1 MPLVLAILFLSCS
14 QLASQIFLPAMPD
27 IAVALDI
34 SKNQL
39 QEIMMYYFICLG
51 FSQLIVGPLCDY
63 LGNRRVFLICQMIFI
78 IGTLTAGL
86 AKNEVMFA
94 LGRILQGLGAAAPL
108 LISRTILASKLDGKT
123 LKSATASLA
132 IAASIVAV
140 IAPWFGGV
148 IATEFSWKILFLVVT
163 VYFLS
168 IWFIGFQ
175 FLSKEQSVKQ
185 VNQLKFAVMLSQYK
199 DLIVQSKFISIASF
213 KWIPTFLYLTSQ
225 IYYPFEL
232 QEKFNLSAAQY
243 GTAMMLPTIGLL
255 LGTVLAKFLQKYLSF
270 KSILLLFWPLIFI
283 SGLVLFIMPFS
294 LFSSLFSYSLLMIA
308 FGTYYPCCI
317 HLIVTSFKQS
327 SGTASALVGAI
338 ELLFFSLLAILMCK
352 YVITSYLSLS
362 LLYVI
367 ASIFLLFSWFVL
379 NRTLTLSIDSKILNT
394 ITSVK

>member
-1 MPLVLAILFLSCS
+1 VPLVLAILFLSCS

-27 IAVALDI
+27 IATALDM

-108 LISRTILASKLDGKT
+108 LISRTILASKLDDKT

-163 VYFLS
+163 VYLLLV
-168 IWFIGFQ
+168 WCIGFR
-175 FLSKEQSVKQ
+175 FLSKDQSVKSP
-185 VNQLKFAVMLSQYK
+185 NKLKFVVMLSQYK
-199 DLIVQSKFISIASF
+199 NLMVQSKFISIASF

-243 GTAMMLPTIGLL
+243 GTAMMIPTIGLV
-255 LGTVLAKFLQKYLSF
+255 LGTVLAKALHRYMSYKTML
-270 KSILLLFWPLIFI
+270 ILFWPLILI
-283 SGLVLFIMPFS
+283 SGVVLFVMPFS
-294 LFSSLFSYSLLMIA
+294 LYSSLMSYSLLMVA

-327 SGTASALVGAI
+327 AATASALVGAV
-338 ELLFFSLLAILMCK
+338 ELLLFSLLAMLMCK
-352 YVITSYLSLS
+352 YLITSYLDLS
-362 LLYVI
+362 MLYV
-367 ASIFLLFSWFVL
+367 ASSFILFISWFVM
-379 NRTLTLSIDSKILNT
+379 NRALSPLPEDKT
-394 ITSVK
+394 INVTT

>member
-1 MPLVLAILFLSCS
+1 VPLVLAILFLSCS

-27 IAVALDI
+27 IATALDM

-108 LISRTILASKLDGKT
+108 LISRTILASKLDDKT

-163 VYFLS
+163 VYLLLV
-168 IWFIGFQ
+168 WCIGFR
-175 FLSKEQSVKQ
+175 FLSKDQSVKSP
-185 VNQLKFAVMLSQYK
+185 NKLKFVVMLSQYK
-199 DLIVQSKFISIASF
+199 NLMVQSKFISIASF

-243 GTAMMLPTIGLL
+243 GTAMMIPTIGLV
-255 LGTVLAKFLQKYLSF
+255 LGTVLAKALHRYMSYKTML
-270 KSILLLFWPLIFI
+270 ILFWPLILI
-283 SGLVLFIMPFS
+283 SGVVLFVMPFS
-294 LFSSLFSYSLLMIA
+294 LYSSLMSYSLLMVA

-327 SGTASALVGAI
+327 AATASALVGAV
-338 ELLFFSLLAILMCK
+338 ELLLFSLLAMLMCK
-352 YVITSYLSLS
+352 YLITSYLDLS
-362 LLYVI
+362 MLYV
-367 ASIFLLFSWFVL
+367 ASSFILFISWFVM
-379 NRTLTLSIDSKILNT
+379 NRALSPLPEAKT
-394 ITSVK
+394 INVTT

>member
-1 MPLVLAILFLSCS
+1 
-14 QLASQIFLPAMPD
+14 
-27 IAVALDI
+27 
-34 SKNQL
+34 
-39 QEIMMYYFICLG
+39 
-51 FSQLIVGPLCDY
+51 
-63 LGNRRVFLICQMIFI
+63 MIFI

-123 LKSATASLA
+123 LKSATGSLA

-148 IATEFSWKILFLVVT
+148 ITTEFSWQILFLVVT
-163 VYFLS
+163 GYFLS

-283 SGLVLFIMPFS
+283 SGLILFIMPFS

-352 YVITSYLSLS
+352 YVIMSYLSLS

-394 ITSVK
+394 ITPVK

>member
-1 MPLVLAILFLSCS
+1 VPLVLAILFLSCS

-51 FSQLIVGPLCDY
+51 FSQLIVGPLCDS

-123 LKSATASLA
+123 LKSATGSLA

-148 IATEFSWKILFLVVT
+148 ITTEFSWQILFLVVT
-163 VYFLS
+163 GYFLS

-283 SGLVLFIMPFS
+283 SGLILFIMPFS

-394 ITSVK
+394 ITPVK